1 MENHSKIK
9 WHIQIIYCLN
19 GPDGVYKEEILSKYV
34 VVTIYRWFICKIY
47 LLTLSAKVK

>member
-19 GPDGVYKEEILSKYV
+19 RPDGVYKEEIL
-34 VVTIYRWFICKIY
+34 VVTIYRWFIYKIY